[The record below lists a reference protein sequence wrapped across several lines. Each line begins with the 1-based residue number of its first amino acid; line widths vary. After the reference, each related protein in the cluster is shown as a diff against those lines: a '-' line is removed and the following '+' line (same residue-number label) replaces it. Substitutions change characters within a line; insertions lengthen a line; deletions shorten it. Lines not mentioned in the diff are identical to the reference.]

1 MGWTTIGC
9 GNGHARRGYDWIFSV
24 TALRCGKVCEE
35 DTVMTTP
42 AWDTLICNALVFD
55 GSGGPPRQQDIAV
68 KDGRVAARG
77 HALPASQAQ
86 RVIDGQGKWLMPG
99 LLDIHTHLDL
109 EVDLEPGLPEVVRHG
124 TTTVVVGNCSLGTC
138 FGQQVEGEQ
147 NPIVDCF
154 TRVENI
160 PKSVL
165 QKCVDAVNWDD
176 TGAYLDHFE
185 NIPLGP
191 NVGVFVP
198 HSMLRVEVMGLQ
210 DSISR
215 EPTEAELMRM
225 EALLAQAMD
234 QGYLGM
240 STDGL
245 PFHYLANEPHTDQRI
260 PTQFAGFGEMKR
272 LLKVVRDRGR
282 VWQTTPILENRAK
295 AFLYFM
301 LTSGRLFGKTLKT
314 SALSAVEFVLAP
326 RASRAFLGF
335 ASLANS
341 RLFKG
346 NIHFQALG
354 TNFRVWSDGI
364 VSPLFE
370 ELESTSKLIAKE
382 YDDVEGRLALLND
395 PQFIAEFR
403 RDWHHGRRG
412 RNLAHLKARLGLP
425 DLLVVREL
433 DRMIFDGAPV
443 ADWEGE
449 SMQAVYDRLERYQRG
464 YSHDARSDAER
475 EAFDA
480 FPRPI
485 SDDAEFMLHMMRAYD
500 KSFRFWVDV
509 ANKDKQGVLP
519 LLLHKNTLPG
529 FNDSG
534 AHITNMAFFDGNLM
548 SLKLAQKDSLDTVS
562 TMVKRLTSEPAA
574 FFGLDVGTLEIGAQA
589 DILMIDPQALSQ
601 WDDNTSREFIF
612 RELFDHKQLV
622 SRSEGVVSQV
632 LIRGESVWS
641 EGEFTAALGQ
651 QPLGRALRAA

>member
-1 MGWTTIGC
+1 MP
-9 GNGHARRGYDWIFSV
+9 
-24 TALRCGKVCEE
+24 K
-35 DTVMTTP
+35 P
-42 AWDTLICNALVFD
+42 AWDTLIRNALVFD
-55 GSGGPPRQQDIAV
+55 GSGGPPSQQDVAIS
-68 KDGRVAARG
+68 DGQVAARG
-77 HALPASQAQ
+77 RRLPPSQAG
-86 RVIDGQGKWLMPG
+86 RVIEGEGRWLMPG

-124 TTTVVVGNCSLGTC
+124 TTTVLVGNCSLGTC

-160 PKSVL
+160 PKPVL
-165 QKCVDAVNWDD
+165 QKCVDAVSWSD
-176 TGAYLDHFE
+176 TGAYMDHFAD
-185 NIPLGP
+185 IPLGP

-210 DSISR
+210 QSISR
-215 EPTEAELMRM
+215 DPTEAELAQM
-225 EALLAQAMD
+225 ETLLEQAMD

-260 PTQFAGFGEMKR
+260 PTQFASFGEMKR
-272 LLKVVRDRGR
+272 LLKVVRNRDR

-295 AFLYFM
+295 AFLYF
-301 LTSGRLFGKTLKT
+301 LFTSGRLFGKTLKT
-314 SALSAVEFVLAP
+314 SALSAVRFVLAP
-326 RASRAFLGF
+326 KASRAFLGF
-335 ASLANS
+335 AALANS
-341 RLFKG
+341 RLLKG
-346 NIHFQALG
+346 NLHFQALG
-354 TNFRVWSDGI
+354 TNFRIWSDGI

-382 YDDVEGRLALLND
+382 YDDVAGRKALLND

-425 DLLVVREL
+425 DILVVREL
-433 DRMIFDGAPV
+433 ERMIFDGAPV
-443 ADWEGE
+443 PEWEGE
-449 SMQAVYDRLERYQRG
+449 SMQAVYDRLDRYQRG
-464 YSHDARSDAER
+464 FSDNARSDAER
-475 EAFDA
+475 AAFDA

-485 SDDAEFMLHMMRAYD
+485 VDDAEFMLHMMRAYD
-500 KSFRFWVDV
+500 KGFRFWVDV
-509 ANKDKQGVLP
+509 ANKDREGVLP
-519 LLLHKNTLPG
+519 LLLDRNTLPG

-548 SLKLAQKDSLDTVS
+548 SLKLAQQESLDTVS
-562 TMVKRLTSEPAA
+562 AMVRRLTREPAE
-574 FFGLDVGTLEIGAQA
+574 FFGLDVGSLEIGAQA
-589 DILMIDPQALSQ
+589 DIVLIDPEALRQ
-601 WDDNTSREFIF
+601 WDDNSSRQFIY

-632 LIRGESVWS
+632 LIRGETVWQD
-641 EGEFTAALGQ
+641 GAFTPALGRDT
-651 QPLGRALRAA
+651 LGRALRAA

>member
-1 MGWTTIGC
+1 M
-9 GNGHARRGYDWIFSV
+9 
-24 TALRCGKVCEE
+24 TAL
-35 DTVMTTP
+35 
-42 AWDTLICNALVFD
+42 AWDTLIRNALVFD
-55 GSGGPPRQQDIAV
+55 GTGSPPRQQDIALR
-68 KDGRVAARG
+68 DGRVAARG
-77 HALPASQAQ
+77 HGLPVSQAT
-86 RVIDGQGKWLMPG
+86 RVIEAEGKWLMPG

-124 TTTVVVGNCSLGTC
+124 TTTVLVGNCSLGTC

-165 QKCVDAVNWDD
+165 QKCVEAVSWND
-176 TGAYLDHFE
+176 TGAYLDHFAD
-185 NIPLGP
+185 IPLGP
-191 NVGVFVP
+191 NVGVFLP

-215 EPTEAELMRM
+215 DPTEAELAQM
-225 EALLAQAMD
+225 ESLLGRAME

-260 PTQFAGFGEMKR
+260 PTQFASFGEMKR
-272 LLKVVRDRGR
+272 LLKVVRNRGR
-282 VWQTTPILENRAK
+282 VWQTTPILENRPK
-295 AFLYFM
+295 ALFYFM

-314 SALSAVEFVLAP
+314 SALSAVRFVVAP
-326 RASRAFLGF
+326 QASRVFLGF
-335 ASLANS
+335 ASLLNS

-354 TNFRVWSDGI
+354 SNFRIWSDGI
-364 VSPLFE
+364 ISPLYE

-395 PQFIAEFR
+395 PVFIAEFR

-412 RNLAHLKARLGLP
+412 RNLAHLKARLGMP

-443 ADWEGE
+443 AQWEGE
-449 SMQAVYDRLERYQRG
+449 SLQAVYDRLDRYQRG
-464 YSHDARSDAER
+464 YTDNARSDAER
-475 EAFDA
+475 DAFDA

-485 SDDAEFMLHMMRAYD
+485 VDDAEFMLHMMRRYD
-500 KSFRFWVDV
+500 KGFRFWADV
-509 ANKDKQGVLP
+509 ANKDKEGVLP
-519 LLLHKNTLPG
+519 LLLHRNTLPG

-534 AHITNMAFFDGNLM
+534 AHITNMAFFDANLS
-548 SLKLAQKDSLDTVS
+548 SLKLAQQDSLSTVS
-562 TMVKRLTSEPAA
+562 TMVRRLTSEPAA

-589 DILMIDPQALSQ
+589 DIVLIDPEALRQ
-601 WDDNTSREFIF
+601 WDDNASRQFTH
-612 RELFDHKQLV
+612 RELFEHKQLV
-622 SRSEGVVSQV
+622 SRSDGVVSQV
-632 LIRGESVWS
+632 LIRGEPVWRD
-641 EGEFTAALGQ
+641 GDFTGALGTRT
-651 QPLGRALRAA
+651 LGRALRAA